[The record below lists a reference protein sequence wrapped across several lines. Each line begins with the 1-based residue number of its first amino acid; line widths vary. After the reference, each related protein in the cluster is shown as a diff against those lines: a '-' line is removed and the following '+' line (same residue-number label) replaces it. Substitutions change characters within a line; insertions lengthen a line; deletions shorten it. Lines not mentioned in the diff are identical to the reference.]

1 MNAANNMNFCSPL
14 CNEPFNI
21 GNNIFNTAFPGTF
34 LSLVTAVRAKFTVI
48 DTNIGGFDMKIA
60 VKINEFAAQF
70 FFTTPAKTPS
80 KAMSLLWYNV
90 SASSVVIDSE
100 AKIFPAIFLTGD

>member
-1 MNAANNMNFCSPL
+1 VNTANNVNFGGSP
-14 CNEPFNI
+14 CCIFFNI
-21 GNNIFNTAFPGTF
+21 SQNIFNAAFPGTF

-70 FFTTPAKTPS
+70 FFLQLPLKRPAKPCRCFGT
-80 KAMSLLWYNV
+80 M
-90 SASSVVIDSE
+90 
-100 AKIFPAIFLTGD
+100 